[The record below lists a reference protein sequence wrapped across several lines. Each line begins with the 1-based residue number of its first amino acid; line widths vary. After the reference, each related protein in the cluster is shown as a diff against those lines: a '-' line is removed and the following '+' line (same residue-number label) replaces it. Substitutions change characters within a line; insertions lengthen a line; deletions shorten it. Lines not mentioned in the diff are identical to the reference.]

1 MLGGC
6 LAWTTKAIE
15 ERIVEYSSV
24 SEAPSWVAHWLCLL
38 DGLWTCPERNGGGSD
53 LGVEGDFLWRN
64 QRAQVHACIKRS
76 MRRDKAS
83 LCSLTK
89 TRIIFRIRKKQIS
102 KCWKLVIDPLDSH
115 PLSHNISPWTGGAF
129 GPGDQPP
136 AFRPSD
142 AKLQRL
148 RLGDADGRSLGLIIS
163 RWVDGRAIKRY
174 GKHNI
179 RFQTFQTRVW
189 SMEGGSTF
197 GDHSWVPFVD
207 FSQGGWTGLFRELS
221 HHFQPFAAGS
231 IGRNGAF
238 VDRPRPQ
245 SRCLRLVSS
254 EDCTGEAADP
264 VPPLLDQKATLR
276 ACFWHQVF
284 SSRTVAGNCRFT
296 TKAGGGEA
304 SIICGCL
311 KPGQPKT

>member
-89 TRIIFRIRKKQIS
+89 TSIIRIKKKTDFQMLEAGYRSLRFPSTIPQH
-102 KCWKLVIDPLDSH
+102 IP
-115 PLSHNISPWTGGAF
+115 ITGGAF

-163 RWVDGRAIKRY
+163 RWVDGRAMKRY

-207 FSQGGWTGLFRELS
+207 LPGGLDG
-221 HHFQPFAAGS
+221 
-231 IGRNGAF
+231 F
-238 VDRPRPQ
+238 V
-245 SRCLRLVSS
+245 
-254 EDCTGEAADP
+254 
-264 VPPLLDQKATLR
+264 
-276 ACFWHQVF
+276 
-284 SSRTVAGNCRFT
+284 
-296 TKAGGGEA
+296 
-304 SIICGCL
+304 
-311 KPGQPKT
+311 